1 MQPLTLTY
9 RLPNGML
16 GMPMPSNASINM
28 PPDSCDASRC
38 AVRPS
43 GSPVSTRTS
52 GSDAYS
58 DESSSDDHSSS
69 DTTSVDSLPSPRALR
84 ARAADAS
91 GVPFQTTSRHH
102 IVAVEETPV
111 CGVRSMTS
119 AAGENLYLGTNFVA
133 RGCVDQWL
141 TALEER
147 MKRSLR
153 FQLELALDRLQV
165 R

>member
-1 MQPLTLTY
+1 M
-9 RLPNGML
+9 
-16 GMPMPSNASINM
+16 
-28 PPDSCDASRC
+28 
-38 AVRPS
+38 
-43 GSPVSTRTS
+43 
-52 GSDAYS
+52 
-58 DESSSDDHSSS
+58 
-69 DTTSVDSLPSPRALR
+69 
-84 ARAADAS
+84 
-91 GVPFQTTSRHH
+91 
-102 IVAVEETPV
+102 

-165 R
+165 RCRRHTCLTLVWC